1 MEKKET
7 FYKAKEPTEGIN
19 YHSEES
25 KKLFLESLQNNL
37 ANPFFELSDQF
48 TTQTYGS
55 YCGPTNISII
65 LNSMGI
71 DPNSILFRNWRYYNE
86 NNIHACNLESV
97 HDHGMPITD
106 LKFILEKNKV
116 KTILCRPICENNI
129 NSINPNIVIDINSLN
144 DPNKFQRL
152 LLYENISKFK
162 YSTIKPNY
170 LKNAIE
176 KGEEIV
182 YYNLVNEEFFRICI
196 IASCLYN
203 NFYILCNI
211 YRMQLGQEGGGHY
224 LPVMAYNIKYDYALI
239 FDCARYKYNSRWH
252 KVKILFEAQTGKDR
266 VTNLSRGFIIAIKNN
281 NKIKN
286 YITKDKIIDINK
298 QNIEN
303 FLNQIKFNTLLDFA
317 NILNWL
323 IINEFI
329 VENNILWNERK
340 DLWEKIIPDFYQNNE
355 KFKKIVD
362 FLFMFNRINF
372 KILLMGCIV
381 FLNK

>member
-19 YHSEES
+19 YHSEDS

-71 DPNSILFRNWRYYNE
+71 DPNSIIFRNWRYYNE
-86 NNIHACNLESV
+86 SNIHACNLESV

-106 LKFILEKNKV
+106 LKFILEKNNV
-116 KTILCRPICENNI
+116 KTLLYRPICENNI
-129 NSINPNIVIDINSLN
+129 KSINPNIVIDINSLN
-144 DPNKFQRL
+144 DQNKFKTL

-162 YSTIKPNY
+162 YSTIKPIY

-176 KGEEIV
+176 NGENII

-196 IASCLYN
+196 LASCLYN

-211 YRMQLGQEGGGHY
+211 HRMQLGQEGGGHY

-252 KVKILFEAQTGKDR
+252 KVKILFEAQTKKDSI
-266 VTNLSRGFIIAIKNN
+266 TNLSRGFVIAIKNI
-281 NKIKN
+281 NKNKY
-286 YITKDKIIDINK
+286 YISKDKILAINK

-303 FLNQIKFNTLLDFA
+303 FLNKIKFNTLIDLA

-329 VENNILWNERK
+329 IEDDVLWNERK
-340 DLWEKIIPDFYQNNE
+340 DLWEKIIPDFYLNNA

-362 FLFMFNRINF
+362 FLFMYNRINI
-372 KILLMGCIV
+372 KIILIGCIL
-381 FLNK
+381 FLN